1 MQPESSFSRSLG
13 SLLPS
18 DHVFLCFA
26 ASLVAAACVACSRLV
41 LHLSPTWPPRL
52 QLLTG
57 YAWDNLMPCAEK
69 LLMYVAPALAS
80 RCARSRYSTVS
91 SWFPARMTAT

>member
-1 MQPESSFSRSLG
+1 MIRTSVSCSLRSHSFHLTVLSLC

-57 YAWDNLMPCAEK
+57 YAWDGLMPCVEK
-69 LLMYVAPALAS
+69 LLVYVPPLHAS
-80 RCARSRYSTVS
+80 EPT
-91 SWFPARMTAT
+91 